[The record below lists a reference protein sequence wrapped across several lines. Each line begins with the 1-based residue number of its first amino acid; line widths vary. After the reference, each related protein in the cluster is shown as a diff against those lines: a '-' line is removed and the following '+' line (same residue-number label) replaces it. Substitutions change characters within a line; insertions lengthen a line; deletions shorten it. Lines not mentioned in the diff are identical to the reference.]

1 MYFSSAIMSIVVK
14 VITAAIM
21 RGGKN
26 MTGLFGDLFDF
37 DGDGELNSVELAAE
51 IITLDTMLQDDDSDD
66 DLLFE

>member
-1 MYFSSAIMSIVVK
+1 
-14 VITAAIM
+14 
-21 RGGKN
+21 